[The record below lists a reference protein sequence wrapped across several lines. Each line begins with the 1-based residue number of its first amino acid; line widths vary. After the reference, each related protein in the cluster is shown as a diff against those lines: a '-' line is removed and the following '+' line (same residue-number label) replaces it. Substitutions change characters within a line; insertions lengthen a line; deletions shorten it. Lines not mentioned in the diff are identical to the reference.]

1 MPMVTLMHD
10 ELDPDLARAFSQA
23 RAPLAD
29 DDFSATLLRKIER
42 ARRARLWR
50 QILALAFAVIVV
62 SLNMPLVL
70 ENTAAAVR
78 AAGDLT
84 PALSSDYLTTPWGW
98 AASMALGAGLLF
110 HLRPS
115 RRR

>member
-1 MPMVTLMHD
+1 MHD
-10 ELDPDLARAFSQA
+10 EFDPDLARAFAQA

-29 DDFSATLLRKIER
+29 DDFLAGLLRKIER

-50 QILALAFAVIVV
+50 QILIVAAAVILV
-62 SLNMPLVL
+62 SLNMHLVV
-70 ENTAAAVR
+70 EMTAAAVR
-78 AAGDLT
+78 AVGELT
-84 PALSSDYLTTPWGW
+84 PVSSDFLVTPWGW
-98 AASMALGAGLLF
+98 TVSVTLGAGLLF

>member
-1 MPMVTLMHD
+1 MHD
-10 ELDPDLARAFSQA
+10 EFDPDLARAFAQA

-29 DDFSATLLRKIER
+29 GNFSANLLRKIER

-50 QILALAFAVIVV
+50 QIVVMAAAVIVV
-62 SLNMPLVL
+62 SLNMQVVL

-78 AAGDLT
+78 AVGELT
-84 PALSSDYLTTPWGW
+84 PLSYDFLVTPWGW
-98 AASMALGAGLLF
+98 AASMFLGAGLLF

>member
-1 MPMVTLMHD
+1 MVTPMHN
-10 ELDPDLARAFSQA
+10 EFDPDLAEAFAQA

-29 DDFSATLLRKIER
+29 DDFSATLLRKIEH

-50 QILALAFAVIVV
+50 QILVLAFAVIVV

-70 ENTAAAVR
+70 QQTTAAVR
-78 AAGDLT
+78 AVGEIT
-84 PALSSDYLTTPWGW
+84 PSLSSDFLTTPWGW
-98 AASMALGAGLLF
+98 AASLSIGAGLLF

>member
-1 MPMVTLMHD
+1 MVMPMHD
-10 ELDPDLARAFSQA
+10 EFDPELARAFAQV

-50 QILALAFAVIVV
+50 QILVLACAVIVV
-62 SLNMPLVL
+62 SLNMPVVL
-70 ENTAAAVR
+70 ENTVAAVR
-78 AAGDLT
+78 AAGELT
-84 PALSSDYLTTPWGW
+84 PPLSADYLTTPWGW
-98 AASMALGAGLLF
+98 AASFAIGAGLLF

>member
-1 MPMVTLMHD
+1 MHD
-10 ELDPDLARAFSQA
+10 EFDPDLAREFAQA

-29 DDFSATLLRKIER
+29 DDFLAGLLRKIER

-50 QILALAFAVIVV
+50 QILIVAAAVILV
-62 SLNMPLVL
+62 SLNMHLVV
-70 ENTAAAVR
+70 EMTAAAVR
-78 AAGDLT
+78 AVGQLT
-84 PALSSDYLTTPWGW
+84 PPLPSDFLVTPWGW
-98 AASMALGAGLLF
+98 TVSVTLGAGLLF

>member
-1 MPMVTLMHD
+1 MHD
-10 ELDPDLARAFSQA
+10 ELDPDLARAFAQA

-50 QILALAFAVIVV
+50 QILVLAVAVIVV

-70 ENTAAAVR
+70 EQTAAAVR
-78 AAGDLT
+78 GVGELT
-84 PALSSDYLTTPWGW
+84 PPLPSDLLTTPWGW
-98 AASMALGAGLLF
+98 VASLGIGAGLLF

>member
-1 MPMVTLMHD
+1 MQD
-10 ELDPDLARAFSQA
+10 EFDPDLARAFAQA

-29 DDFSATLLRKIER
+29 DGFSATLLRKIER

-50 QILALAFAVIVV
+50 QIVIVAAAVIMV
-62 SLNMPLVL
+62 SLNVHLVL
-70 ENTAAAVR
+70 EWSAAAVR
-78 AAGDLT
+78 TVGELT
-84 PALSSDYLTTPWGW
+84 PPLSSDFLTTPWGW
-98 AASMALGAGLLF
+98 AASLSIGAGLLF

>member
-1 MPMVTLMHD
+1 MPMVKLMHD
-10 ELDPDLARAFSQA
+10 EFDPELARMFAQP

-42 ARRARLWR
+42 ARGARLRR
-50 QILALAFAVIVV
+50 QILVMAAVVIVV
-62 SLNMPLVL
+62 SLNMHLVL
-70 ENTAAAVR
+70 EQTAAAVR
-78 AAGDLT
+78 TIDELW
-84 PALSSDYLTTPWGW
+84 PLPSDFLVTPWGW
-98 AASMALGAGLLF
+98 TASLGLGAGLLF